1 MNFSNEDKS
10 IIALNLVPHL
20 GYGQFQTL
28 IESFGSASNILELPE
43 NEFLRAPGISQRL
56 AKDISEIKIK
66 NAAEKEII
74 DAEKIGVRI
83 LTYKDKDYPEALKN
97 LSDFPPVIYVLGSL
111 LKKDFFSVAIVGTRK
126 PTPYGIAAA
135 AFFAKD
141 FARAGI
147 PCISGLARGIDTEV
161 HKSCIIEKGRT
172 IAVLGNGLNKHY
184 PPENKKLEEEII
196 KNGAL
201 ISEFPL
207 NAQPDK
213 ENFPRRNR
221 LIAAMSLATVVIEA
235 DIKSGSLITA
245 KHALEQGKDIF
256 AVPGP
261 IFSKYSKGTN
271 SLIKSGAHLA
281 ESADDI
287 IDEINP
293 FKKLFNEKK
302 KFIKKESETSFAL
315 GNSEQKIL
323 SVLENELNGTSI
335 DGITQ
340 NLNMSSQEAA
350 SSLLG
355 LELKGLVS
363 SLPGKIYIKTQ

>member
-28 IESFGSASNILELPE
+28 INSFGSASNILEVPE
-43 NEFLRAPGISQRL
+43 NELLKVPGISQKL
-56 AKDISEIKIK
+56 AKGISEIK
-66 NAAEKEII
+66 NTNNAEKEIT
-74 DAEKIGVRI
+74 DAERIGARV
-83 LTYKDKDYPEALKN
+83 LTYKNKDYPEPLKN
-97 LSDFPPVIYVLGSL
+97 LSDYPPVIYVLGSL

-126 PTPYGIAAA
+126 PTPYGISAAS
-135 AFFAKD
+135 FFAAE
-141 FARAGI
+141 FARSGI
-147 PCISGLARGIDTEV
+147 ACISGLARGIDTEV
-161 HKSCIIEKGRT
+161 HKSCIKEKGRT

-184 PPENKKLEEEII
+184 PPENKKLEEEIT

-207 NAQPDK
+207 NSQPDK

-221 LIAAMSLATVVIEA
+221 IIAAMSLATLVIEA

-245 KHALEQGKDIF
+245 KHALDQGKDIF

-293 FKKLFNEKK
+293 FKKLLKEKK
-302 KFIKKESETSFAL
+302 IFIKKECEKSFAF

-323 SVLENELNGTSI
+323 NFLENELNGTSI
-335 DGITQ
+335 DNITQ
-340 NLNMSSQEAA
+340 KLDIPSKETA

-355 LELKGLVS
+355 LELKGLVR